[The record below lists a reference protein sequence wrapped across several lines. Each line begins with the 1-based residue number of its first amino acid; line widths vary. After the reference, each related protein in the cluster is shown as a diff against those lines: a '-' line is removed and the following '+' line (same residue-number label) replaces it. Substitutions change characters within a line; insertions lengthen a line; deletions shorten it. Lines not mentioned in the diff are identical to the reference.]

1 MEWEFVRMNGVGIKN
16 DTDIV
21 FTVFIFNI
29 LVLEKEK
36 KHRCLF
42 LSVFHMVLNKIDD
55 FLKFLHVFS
64 FIRILNDYQFKNMWQ
79 QKIFNENKHW
89 SNCNKTIYTQEQIF
103 GILEVKGHKNKGRD
117 DIDNVYSLLV
127 FMIFYFQK
135 HGPRTTYV
143 MFNLFD
149 DNSFQFVKKKQLT
162 IKFNGWLSTS
172 HSSTNKCQNS

>member
-79 QKIFNENKHW
+79 QKIFNENKH
-89 SNCNKTIYTQEQIF
+89 
-103 GILEVKGHKNKGRD
+103 
-117 DIDNVYSLLV
+117 
-127 FMIFYFQK
+127 
-135 HGPRTTYV
+135 
-143 MFNLFD
+143 
-149 DNSFQFVKKKQLT
+149 
-162 IKFNGWLSTS
+162 
-172 HSSTNKCQNS
+172 